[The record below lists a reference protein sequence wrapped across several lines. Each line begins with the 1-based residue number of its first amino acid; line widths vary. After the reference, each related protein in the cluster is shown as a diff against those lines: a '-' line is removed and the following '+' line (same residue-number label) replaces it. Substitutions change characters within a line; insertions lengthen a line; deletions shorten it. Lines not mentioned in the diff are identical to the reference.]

1 MYLSNYGI
9 HDKLKI
15 GPGQAVTVQRII
27 IQHAFEMKER
37 LRLFRGMKIRQ
48 KAEKFLNFRNS
59 KVRNAGI
66 PDTGKS
72 GKNHHVIPIWLVDPL
87 GS

>member
-1 MYLSNYGI
+1 
-9 HDKLKI
+9 
-15 GPGQAVTVQRII
+15 
-27 IQHAFEMKER
+27 MKER

-48 KAEKFLNFRNS
+48 EAEKFLNFRNY